1 MTKDGTLRLMSTAL
15 LPAAICPLTN
25 GPQPQVKVRYAD
37 LKNPPI
43 TAHLLLFTVHRC
55 LRARLQQLESYT
67 YLYFFQEPQAG
78 KGLIHSPFQII

>member
-25 GPQPQVKVRYAD
+25 GPQAQVKVRYPD

-78 KGLIHSPFQII
+78 KGLIHFSF